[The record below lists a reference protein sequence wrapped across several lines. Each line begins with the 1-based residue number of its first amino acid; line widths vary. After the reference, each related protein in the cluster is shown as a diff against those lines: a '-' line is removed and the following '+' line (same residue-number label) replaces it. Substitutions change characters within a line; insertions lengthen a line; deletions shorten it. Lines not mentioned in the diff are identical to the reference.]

1 MKVVALSNKAKTI
14 GMFAALVKA
23 DEKYAK
29 NFFINYLISRNYS
42 PTEVGQHLEHTFVCV
57 NKYMAEVFKRL
68 CLKGATY

>member
-42 PTEVGQHLEHTFVCV
+42 PTEVG
-57 NKYMAEVFKRL
+57 
-68 CLKGATY
+68 